1 MADGNHAALLL
12 SGARPGARRRS
23 QMFLNTVLKVYVP
36 TQVFLTRQV
45 KLFAQRTDGAS
56 GIEYALIAGMV
67 AVAIVTFV
75 APIKSEVVAIF
86 TSIKTALTAAAT

>member
-1 MADGNHAALLL
+1 
-12 SGARPGARRRS
+12 
-23 QMFLNTVLKVYVP
+23 MFLNTVLKVYVP

-67 AVAIVTFV
+67 AVAIIAFVT
-75 APIKSEVVAIF
+75 PIKDAVTTIFSDISAELTKVA
-86 TSIKTALTAAAT
+86 A

>member
-1 MADGNHAALLL
+1 
-12 SGARPGARRRS
+12 
-23 QMFLNTVLKVYVP
+23 MFLNTVLKVYVP

-67 AVAIVTFV
+67 AVAIITFV
-75 APIKSEVVAIF
+75 SPIKESVTAIF
-86 TSIKTALTAAAT
+86 SSISEELGNVSGTGAGAGDGK

>member
-1 MADGNHAALLL
+1 
-12 SGARPGARRRS
+12 
-23 QMFLNTVLKVYVP
+23 MFLNTVLKVYVP

-67 AVAIVTFV
+67 AVAIITFV
-75 APIKSEVVAIF
+75 TPIKNAVNAIF
-86 TSIKTALTAAAT
+86 LSIQTALESV

>member
-1 MADGNHAALLL
+1 
-12 SGARPGARRRS
+12 
-23 QMFLNTVLKVYVP
+23 MFLNTVLKVYVP

-67 AVAIVTFV
+67 AVAIITFV
-75 APIKSEVVAIF
+75 SPIKTQVNLIF
-86 TSIKTALTAAAT
+86 TAIQKALTSAAT